1 MPGSDSANNSWVMQK
16 LREIKPKRILDVG
29 AGNGN
34 FGQRVKSV
42 FGDSVVVDAIEAWE
56 PYIGQFNLQSKYNNV
71 FNQDAR
77 LWDDFAYDLVVFGDV
92 LEHMPEAEAK
102 ELWAKAS
109 NSAKYAII
117 TIPIIHYPQG
127 AEFGNPFEIHHE
139 EDWNT
144 ERILKAFPGIVDHK
158 EFSITGAY
166 FAEFNR

>member
-1 MPGSDSANNSWVMQK
+1 MPGSDSANKGWVMEK
-16 LREIKPKRILDVG
+16 LREIEPKRILDVG

-34 FGQRVKSV
+34 FGQRIKSV
-42 FGDSVVVDAIEAWE
+42 FGDSVVIDAIEAWE
-56 PYIGQFNLQSKYNNV
+56 PYIGQFNLNSKYNNV

-92 LEHMPEAEAK
+92 LEHMSEAEAK
-102 ELWAKAS
+102 ALWAKAS
-109 NSAKYAII
+109 SAAKYAII

-144 ERILKAFPGIVDHK
+144 SRILETFPGIIDYK
-158 EFSITGAY
+158 EFAITGAY
-166 FAEFNR
+166 FAKFNN

>member
-1 MPGSDSANNSWVMQK
+1 MPGSDSANKGWVMEK
-16 LREIKPKRILDVG
+16 LREIEPKRILDVG

-42 FGDSVVVDAIEAWE
+42 FGDSVVIDAIEAWE
-56 PYIGQFNLQSKYNNV
+56 PYISQFNLNSKYNNV

-92 LEHMPEAEAK
+92 LEHMSEAEAK
-102 ELWAKAS
+102 ELWSKAS
-109 NSAKYAII
+109 SAAKYGLI

-144 ERILKAFPGIVDHK
+144 ARLLEAFPGIIDYK

-166 FAEFNR
+166 LAKFEN

>member
-1 MPGSDSANNSWVMQK
+1 MPGSDSANKGWVMEK

-42 FGDSVVVDAIEAWE
+42 FGDSVVIDAIEAWE

-77 LWDDFAYDLVVFGDV
+77 LWDDFSYDLVVFGDV
-92 LEHMPEAEAK
+92 LEHMSEAEAK
-102 ELWAKAS
+102 ELWSKAS
-109 NSAKYAII
+109 SAAKYGLI

-144 ERILKAFPGIVDHK
+144 ARILQTFPGIIDYK

-166 FAEFNR
+166 FAKFNN